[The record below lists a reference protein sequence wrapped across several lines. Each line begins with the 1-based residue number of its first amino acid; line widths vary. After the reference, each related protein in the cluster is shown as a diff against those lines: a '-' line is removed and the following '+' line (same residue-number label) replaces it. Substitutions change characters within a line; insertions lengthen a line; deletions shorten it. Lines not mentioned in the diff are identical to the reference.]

1 MKIKLNKRLKRIISA
16 IKDEDENETKA
27 DVIDFETIKRKGAEE
42 IAEESEELK
51 EEKSN
56 VSKVKKILVGMSML
70 LVLTLIIN
78 LKPKNIF
85 KLDIAEIVPPESET
99 IPVSSTIESDDAKIV
114 KAKEELIFIPAL
126 EGEVQKIYSKDK
138 VIYSKTLNQWKTHD
152 GIDISPSKSNTVV
165 AIEKGVVDSIYTDDF
180 YGKTI
185 KIEHID
191 GYVSVYSNLEENVFV
206 NVGESVIKGQKI
218 GKVGNTSVGEALDN
232 PHLHFTLYLNN
243 NIVNPT
249 YIFK

>member
-1 MKIKLNKRLKRIISA
+1 M
-16 IKDEDENETKA
+16 
-27 DVIDFETIKRKGAEE
+27 
-42 IAEESEELK
+42 
-51 EEKSN
+51 
-56 VSKVKKILVGMSML
+56 
-70 LVLTLIIN
+70 
-78 LKPKNIF
+78 
-85 KLDIAEIVPPESET
+85 
-99 IPVSSTIESDDAKIV
+99 
-114 KAKEELIFIPAL
+114 
-126 EGEVQKIYSKDK
+126 
-138 VIYSKTLNQWKTHD
+138 
-152 GIDISPSKSNTVV
+152 
-165 AIEKGVVDSIYTDDF
+165 VDSIYTDDF

>member
-1 MKIKLNKRLKRIISA
+1 M
-16 IKDEDENETKA
+16 
-27 DVIDFETIKRKGAEE
+27 
-42 IAEESEELK
+42 
-51 EEKSN
+51 
-56 VSKVKKILVGMSML
+56 M
-70 LVLTLIIN
+70 
-78 LKPKNIF
+78 PK
-85 KLDIAEIVPPESET
+85 
-99 IPVSSTIESDDAKIV
+99 
-114 KAKEELIFIPAL
+114 
-126 EGEVQKIYSKDK
+126 KIYSKDK